1 LLSVMKQD
9 PLFSAAPDQ
18 SPAHAGGCVALSPP
32 DALTIAGL
40 RALLPLLLP

>member
-1 LLSVMKQD
+1 MKQD
-9 PLFSAAPDQ
+9 PLFSAAPDH
-18 SPAHAGGCVALSPP
+18 SHAHAGGCVALNSP

>member
-1 LLSVMKQD
+1 MLSVMKQD
-9 PLFSAAPDQ
+9 PFFSAAHDQ
-18 SPAHAGGCVALSPP
+18 SPAQAGGGFALSPP

>member
-1 LLSVMKQD
+1 MKQH

-18 SPAHAGGCVALSPP
+18 SPANAGGCVALSSP